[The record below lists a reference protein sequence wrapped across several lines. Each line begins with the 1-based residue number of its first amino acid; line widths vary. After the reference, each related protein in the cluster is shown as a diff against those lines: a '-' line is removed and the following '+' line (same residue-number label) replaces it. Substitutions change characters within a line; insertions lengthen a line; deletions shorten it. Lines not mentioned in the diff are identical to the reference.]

1 MKNLRR
7 TIEDPELDRLM
18 HMPEHV
24 LREELLAH
32 VLREELLAQGFNAD
46 EVNTRMVELMNQWM
60 RRDAPYGKACLDPLA
75 CNLRGYCPLDP
86 ACGN

>member
-18 HMPEHV
+18 HMPE
-24 LREELLAH
+24 H

>member
-1 MKNLRR
+1 MNDLKR

-18 HMPEHV
+18 HLPEHV
-24 LREELLAH
+24 LREELI
-32 VLREELLAQGFNAD
+32 AQGFNAD
-46 EVNTRMVELMNQWM
+46 EVNPRMVELMNQWM

>member
-18 HMPEHV
+18 HMPE
-24 LREELLAH
+24 H

-60 RRDAPYGKACLDPLA
+60 RRDAPYGAACRDPLS
-75 CNLRGYCPLDP
+75 CKLRGYCPLDP